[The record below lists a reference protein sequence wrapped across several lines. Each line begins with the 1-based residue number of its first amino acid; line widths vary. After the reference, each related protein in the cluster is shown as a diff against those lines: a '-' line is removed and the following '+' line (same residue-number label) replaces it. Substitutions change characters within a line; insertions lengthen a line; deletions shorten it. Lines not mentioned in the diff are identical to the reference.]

1 MCFMDGP
8 LDGMLTVYYGV
19 KLDLKFFFSM
29 NKDQMTSDLY
39 SVNCP
44 NKGYFH
50 LIGCGLICLAVLLS
64 IHFINYPDKLCTY
77 LQGHLQL
84 HLQTFACACSQLIS
98 MVQSVSCTISEL
110 FFGRKI
116 QLTFN

>member
-110 FFGRKI
+110 FFWQENTI
-116 QLTFN
+116 DL